1 MNRPPVRRREQRSHL
16 LRIGR
21 DIRHE
26 LAHGSH
32 DIVIDDS
39 RNICFEVT
47 RSFGLLPKL
56 RAPRCFLSWWNTHGE
71 SGGKAS
77 RDALAVTIAEAA
89 DEWLTSGEANMLAEQ
104 IPAVL
109 LTDDARLQAPPAPI
123 PATDLTPA
131 SLPEVWSGDS
141 TTALAIAVALS
152 KKASTNLPWPTVRDV
167 IDGAIRARM
176 VEPTLDSAAWPCD
189 FAGAQNVKLRV
200 PAGPQKPIEV
210 PFTLR
215 PNVLTAEA
223 ELRPSEIQNLAE
235 QLPEIR
241 KAVGAAVLK
250 FRICLELDGHG
261 KSTAQDIVAKLN
273 DLLAKIS
280 KGLLLK

>member
-1 MNRPPVRRREQRSHL
+1 M
-16 LRIGR
+16 
-21 DIRHE
+21 
-26 LAHGSH
+26 
-32 DIVIDDS
+32 
-39 RNICFEVT
+39 
-47 RSFGLLPKL
+47 PKL
-56 RAPRCFLSWWNTHGE
+56 
-71 SGGKAS
+71 S
-77 RDALAVTIAEAA
+77 RDALAAAVMEAVRNGKL
-89 DEWLTSGEANMLAEQ
+89 WLTSGQASILAEE
-104 IPAVL
+104 IPAGL

-152 KKASTNLPWPTVRDV
+152 KKAGTNLPWPTVRDV

-223 ELRPSEIQNLAE
+223 ELRPSEIQDLAE

-241 KAVGAAVLK
+241 KAVGAADLK
-250 FRICLELDGHG
+250 FRIRLELDGHG